1 MEKFKKL
8 GLSSEVLKS
17 IERLGYDA
25 PSRIQ
30 EKMIP
35 LILEGYDLIGQAQTG
50 TGKTLAY
57 AASILSK
64 ININTNVVK
73 CIILVPTRELAV
85 QVAEEFNTLNVSK
98 KFDILAVYGGSSI
111 GKQMTALE
119 HGVDIVVGT
128 PGRILDLI
136 KRKKLNIN
144 HLEVFILDEA
154 DEMLDMGFLEDI
166 ESVFKSTN
174 EEKQVLMLSATMP
187 KDIKKLATNYM
198 KKDYQHILIESNTK
212 TAENVN
218 HFYYLVNEKSRTE
231 ALCRVLDLKDSKRT
245 IIFCQTKKE
254 CDELLDDLS
263 IRKYNVEVMHGDII
277 QEMRIKTLDRF
288 KRNAFNIL
296 IATDVAA
303 RGIHVDDI
311 DLVIN
316 YRLPEDFETYVHR
329 IGRTGRVN
337 NHGEAINF
345 VNQKD
350 LRKITEIEKFI
361 NCKIVKNELPTKEEI
376 ENSRYEA
383 KLQEV
388 FHLSRTGYH
397 ESSFSYIR
405 DLSKGDLMNLAA
417 TLLRMEVNRDIG
429 SNFDKKIE
437 VVEQRGNSVQKGTT
451 RLFLTIGKKDK
462 INKNSLIDYI
472 KETANIDKKSLRN
485 IEVLES
491 FTFIDVDE
499 EKTDKFIKHINNKKL
514 KDRIIRIE
522 KAKRQK

>member
-1 MEKFKKL
+1 MEKFEEL
-8 GLSSEVLKS
+8 GLSSGVLKS
-17 IERLGYDA
+17 IEKLGYET
-25 PSRIQ
+25 PSKIQ
-30 EKMIP
+30 KEMIP
-35 LILEGYDLIGQAQTG
+35 LIMEGYDLIGQAQTG

-64 ININTNVVK
+64 VNINTNVVK

-85 QVAEEFNTLNVSK
+85 QVAEEFNTLNISK
-98 KFDILAVYGGSSI
+98 KFDVLAVYGGSSI
-111 GKQMTALE
+111 GKQMSSLE
-119 HGVDIVVGT
+119 RGVDIVVGT
-128 PGRILDLI
+128 PGRVLDLI
-136 KRKKLNIN
+136 DRKKLKMDA
-144 HLEVFILDEA
+144 LEIFVLDEA

-166 ESVFKSTN
+166 EKVFKATN

-187 KDIKKLATNYM
+187 NGIKKLATNYM
-198 KKDYQHILIESNTK
+198 KKDYQHILVESNTK
-212 TAENVN
+212 TADNIDQ
-218 HFYYLVNEKSRTE
+218 FFYLVSEKSRVE

-263 IRKYNVEVMHGDII
+263 IKRYNVEVMHGDII

-316 YRLPEDFETYVHR
+316 YRLPEDLETYVHR

-337 NHGEAINF
+337 SHGEAINF
-345 VNQKD
+345 ASQKD
-350 LRKITEIEKFI
+350 LRKINEIEKFV
-361 NCKIVKNELPTKEEI
+361 NCKIIKCEMPTKEEI

-388 FHLSRTGYH
+388 FHLTRAGYND
-397 ESSFSYIR
+397 SAFNYVR
-405 DLSKGDLMNLAA
+405 DLNKGDLMNLAA

-429 SNFDKKIE
+429 SNFDKKVE

-462 INKNSLIDYI
+462 INKNSLIDFI
-472 KETANIDKKSLRN
+472 KETANIDKNSLRN
-485 IEVLES
+485 IEVLET
-491 FTFIDVDE
+491 FTFVDVDE
-499 EKTDKFIKHINNKKL
+499 NKTDKFIKSINNKKL

>member
-1 MEKFKKL
+1 MEKFEKL
-8 GLSSEVLKS
+8 GLSLNVLKS
-17 IERLGYDA
+17 IDKLGYIT
-25 PSRIQ
+25 PSKIQ
-30 EKMIP
+30 EEMIP
-35 LILEGYDLIGQAQTG
+35 LIMEGYDLIGQAQTG

-64 ININTNVVK
+64 VNVNSNVVK

-85 QVAEEFNTLNVSK
+85 QVAEEFNSLNISK

-128 PGRILDLI
+128 PGRVLDLI
-136 KRKKLNIN
+136 KRKKLNMDD
-144 HLEVFILDEA
+144 LEIFVLDEA

-166 ESVFKSTN
+166 EKIFKATN
-174 EEKQVLMLSATMP
+174 DEKQVLMLSATMP
-187 KDIKKLATNYM
+187 KGIKKLSTNYM
-198 KKDYQHILIESNTK
+198 KKDYQHVLVESTTK
-212 TAENVN
+212 TADNIDQ
-218 HFYYLVNEKSRTE
+218 FYYLVNEKSRVE
-231 ALCRVLDLKDSKRT
+231 ALCRVLDLKNSKRT

-254 CDELLDDLS
+254 CDELLDNLS
-263 IRKYNVEVMHGDII
+263 IKKYNVEVMHGDII

-288 KRNAFNIL
+288 KRNSFNIL

-316 YRLPEDFETYVHR
+316 YRLPEDLETYVHR

-337 NHGEAINF
+337 SHGEAINF
-345 VNQKD
+345 VSQKE
-350 LRKITEIEKFI
+350 LRKISEIEKFI
-361 NCKIVKNELPTKEEI
+361 NCKINKSELPTKEEI

-388 FHLSRTGYH
+388 FHLTNEGYN
-397 ESSFSYIR
+397 ESSFNYIR
-405 DLSKGDLMNLAA
+405 DLNKTDLMNLAA

-437 VVEQRGNSVQKGTT
+437 AVEQRGSSVKKGTT

-462 INKNSLIDYI
+462 INKNILTDYI
-472 KETANIDKKSLRN
+472 REKTNIDKKNLRN
-485 IEVLES
+485 IEVLET

-499 EKTDKFIKHINNKKL
+499 NVTDKFMKSINNKKL
-514 KDRIIRIE
+514 NNRIIRIE